1 MDTICLAQGL
11 NVVYIVSRNLWS
23 CLKFKINFLEVEDGL
38 MSLSLKHELAKFFL
52 STKIWKVAPLNMY
65 QNTI

>member
-1 MDTICLAQGL
+1 MFFP
-11 NVVYIVSRNLWS
+11 VVPRDIWS

-38 MSLSLKHELAKFFL
+38 VNLSLKHKLAKLFL
-52 STKIWKVAPLNMY
+52 STKIWKVASLNMH